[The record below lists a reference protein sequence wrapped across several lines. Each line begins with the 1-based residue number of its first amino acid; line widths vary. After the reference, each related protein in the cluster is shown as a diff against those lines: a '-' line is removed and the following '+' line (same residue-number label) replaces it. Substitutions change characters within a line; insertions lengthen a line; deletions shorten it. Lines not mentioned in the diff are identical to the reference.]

1 MTVALRIES
10 ESGEITRLLGAARRG
25 EPDAMDRL
33 LPLVYDDLRLRAR
46 RQLRRRRPGQTLDT
60 TALVHEAYL
69 KLVDPA
75 QADYRDRCHFFA
87 AAATAMRHVLV
98 DSARRHA
105 AQKRGG
111 AGRQVALDSGLLRIE
126 AKAIEILALDEALR
140 KLAGVDGELARL
152 VELRFFGGLT
162 LEETAEAL
170 HLSER
175 TVQRDWRTAKA
186 FLFRTLCAAP
196 ME

>member
-1 MTVALRIES
+1 MEPGG
-10 ESGEITRLLGAARRG
+10 GEISQVLAAARRG

-33 LPLVYDDLRLRAR
+33 LPLVYDDLRFRAH

-60 TALVHEAYL
+60 TSLVHEAYL
-69 KLVDPA
+69 KLVDQS

-87 AAATAMRHVLV
+87 AAAMAMRHILV
-98 DSARRHA
+98 DRARRHA
-105 AQKRGG
+105 ALKRGG
-111 AGRQVALDSGLLRIE
+111 AGQQVTLDSALLQIE
-126 AKAIEILALDEALR
+126 AKAVEILDLDAALR
-140 KLAGVDGELARL
+140 SLAQSDERLARL

-170 HLSER
+170 QLSER
-175 TVQRDWRTAKA
+175 TVQRDWRTARA
-186 FLFRTLCAAP
+186 FLYRTLQEAP